1 MEKPTK
7 KSTIPALVLGGML
20 AYGTIGDKV
29 NSEYQNTTQEN
40 AQVETAQT
48 DYKASALENLTQAL
62 APNKAFAQTNQNY
75 QRPDDATLKKWMN
88 DYSLQQV
95 LQGTEY
101 TKVNDNNYER
111 EVKNANQP
119 VMVLFHA
126 DPQDTTN
133 SGGQTGLAALARV
146 LNEKFPEI
154 KFCTY
159 QHSDGKTILRPAFER
174 LQQNYPL
181 ESAPAL
187 LFYEEKDFGSGTE
200 KGHAFNGGI
209 KNFDLLTDTIES
221 FYEPIKRNMLD

>member
-1 MEKPTK
+1 MKKPTK

-29 NSEYQNTTQEN
+29 NSEYQNTTQQN

-75 QRPDDATLKKWMN
+75 QRPDDATLKEWMN
-88 DYSLQQV
+88 QPVEETLA
-95 LQGTEY
+95 GTNY
-101 TKVNDNNYER
+101 TKVNDDNYQR
-111 EVKNANQP
+111 EVKQADQP
-119 VMVLFHA
+119 VMVLFYA
-126 DPQDTTN
+126 NQGEG
-133 SGGQTGLAALARV
+133 STGLAALTKT
-146 LNEKFPEI
+146 LHEKFPEI
-154 KFCTY
+154 KLCAYKLTD
-159 QHSDGKTILRPAFER
+159 SESISRPEFER

-200 KGHAFNGGI
+200 FLAQFKGGI
-209 KNFDLLTDTIES
+209 STLDLLKDEIDRY
-221 FYEPIKRNMLD
+221 YEVTPKYLLD